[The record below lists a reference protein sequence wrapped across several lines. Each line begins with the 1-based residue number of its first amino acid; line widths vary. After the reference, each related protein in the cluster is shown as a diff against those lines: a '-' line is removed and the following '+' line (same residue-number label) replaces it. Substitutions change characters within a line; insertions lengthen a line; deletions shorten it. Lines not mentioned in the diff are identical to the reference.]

1 MRNDTTTTIVGTPTT
16 DTPPTTDRPGAAPAP
31 GVRRATTADADAL
44 SRTLAD
50 AFRDDPV
57 FAWCMPDPHQRDRL
71 LAPWFRVVV
80 DALLTHRESYCV
92 EGAAGAALWV
102 PPGVAP
108 LSEDQS
114 DRVGAATAHI
124 GGVTPGRL
132 EALGSVMEAR
142 HPHDPHLYLW
152 FAGVRTTDQGQGWGG
167 RLLQTRLDAA
177 DEQGLPAY
185 LEATSERNRA
195 LYERHGFQ
203 VTGELF
209 ADDSPPLW
217 QMWRDPR

>member
-1 MRNDTTTTIVGTPTT
+1 MSRDTTTIVDPRI
-16 DTPPTTDRPGAAPAP
+16 TDRPGAAPDRA
-31 GVRRATTADADAL
+31 VRQATAADAAAL
-44 SRTLAD
+44 SRTLAS

-57 FAWCMPDPHQRDRL
+57 FGWCMPDPHQRDRL
-71 LAPWFRVVV
+71 LATWFRVVL
-80 DALLTHRESYCV
+80 DALLTHGESYCV
-92 EGAAGAALWV
+92 GDAAGAALWV

-108 LSEDQS
+108 LSADQEDLLGT
-114 DRVGAATAHI
+114 VTAHF
-124 GGVTPGRL
+124 GGVTPDRF

-152 FAGVRTTDQGQGWGG
+152 FAGVRTTDQGRGWGG
-167 RLLQTRLDAA
+167 RLLSTRLAAA
-177 DEQGLPAY
+177 DEQGAPAY
-185 LEATSERNRA
+185 LEATTPRNRA

-209 ADDSPPLW
+209 VDDSPHLW